1 MLLTV
6 FIYLFIYVFVYFCA
20 SFNLSNILVTHFELK
35 NYLLFLDTI
44 LFHID
49 IISASHFKIKRKK
62 EEKENIINVHFIF
75 TAILLCLVLVN
86 TLHCETTLSNVMTL
100 QVQP

>member
-20 SFNLSNILVTHFELK
+20 SFNLSNILITHFELK
-35 NYLLFLDTI
+35 NYLAFLNTI

-49 IISASHFKIKRKK
+49 IILASHFQIKRKK
-62 EEKENIINVHFIF
+62 EEKESIINVYFIF
-75 TAILLCLVLVN
+75 TVILLCLVPVN
-86 TLHCETTLSNVMTL
+86 TLHCETTLSNVM
-100 QVQP
+100 